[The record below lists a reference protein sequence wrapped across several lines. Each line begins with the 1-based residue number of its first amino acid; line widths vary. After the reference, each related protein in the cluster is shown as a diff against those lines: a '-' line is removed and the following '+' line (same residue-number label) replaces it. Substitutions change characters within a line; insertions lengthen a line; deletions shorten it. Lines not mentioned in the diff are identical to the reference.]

1 MPTAWRAD
9 RTSDVRSPP
18 VSHALAAL
26 AAEPRVAAAV
36 DEARELVDRLLS
48 HRMLRRSSSVVAAE
62 SALRGARASAAL
74 DGSSYSLEKLRGGD
88 APADPVL
95 QGALRLSLEIGS
107 SVDMLGRAPRQVLAR
122 LHAVAAGDSIRAD
135 RVGRPRGEREPLLD
149 PLGLGDPPGPA
160 AVSARLDAL
169 SELLA
174 AKGGAPAIVVA
185 AVAHGEV
192 LALRPFGWGNG
203 LVARSLERLVLIGRG
218 LDPKAV
224 SVPEVG
230 HHELASEYGERAAG
244 YVAGTPDGVIGWVV
258 HCAAAVRLGAREGI
272 AMCEALQRG

>member
-1 MPTAWRAD
+1 
-9 RTSDVRSPP
+9 
-18 VSHALAAL
+18 VSNALADL

-36 DEARELVDRLLS
+36 DEARVMVDRLLG
-48 HRMLRRSSSVVAAE
+48 HRMLRRSSALVAAE

-74 DGSSYSLEKLRGGD
+74 DGSSYPLDALRGGD
-88 APADPVL
+88 VPADPVL
-95 QGALRLSLEIGS
+95 QGALRLSLEVGGL
-107 SVDMLGRAPRQVLAR
+107 VDVLGRAPRQVLAR
-122 LHAVAAGDSIRAD
+122 LHAVAAGDSIVPD
-135 RVGRPRGEREPLLD
+135 RVGRPRGEREPLVD

-160 AVSARLDAL
+160 AVAARLDAL

-224 SVPEVG
+224 SAPEVG

-244 YVAGTPDGVIGWVV
+244 YVAGTAEGVIGWVV
-258 HCAAAVRLGAREGI
+258 HCAAAVRLGAREGV